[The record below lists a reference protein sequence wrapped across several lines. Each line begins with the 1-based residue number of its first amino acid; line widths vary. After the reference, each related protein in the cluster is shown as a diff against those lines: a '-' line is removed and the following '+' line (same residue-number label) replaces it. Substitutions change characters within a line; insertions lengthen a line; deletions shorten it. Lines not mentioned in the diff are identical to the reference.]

1 MATQRRIR
9 RLVIGALFLCLTIC
23 TLVVKQYV
31 FAFLLGAATYWL
43 ILSGVFEAF
52 SDEPD
57 PETGRPAMS
66 KAWVLAGLAFF
77 IAIAGL
83 FVWLSP
89 VRGQTHKTAEDIQ
102 LKVDRSGDP
111 DTGLHQEYVTTPDGD
126 DEPSSAAPESTVLET
141 SETTSLVA
149 EEPADE
155 YSYILNTSSMV
166 FHKPDCGS
174 VKTMSDKNKQSYT
187 GTRESV
193 VDMGYSACGNCN
205 P

>member
-9 RLVIGALFLCLTIC
+9 RLVVGALFLCLTIC

-52 SDEPD
+52 SDELD

-83 FVWLSP
+83 FAWLSP

-102 LKVDRSGDP
+102 LKVDRSGAP
-111 DTGLHQEYVTTPDGD
+111 DAGLHQQYVSELVTPD
-126 DEPSSAAPESTVLET
+126 DEAGTKT
-141 SETTSLVA
+141 
-149 EEPADE
+149 DE
-155 YSYILNTSSMV
+155 IQQPIDKSCEYILNTNTKV
-166 FHKPDCGS
+166 FHLPKCS
-174 VKTMSDKNKQSYT
+174 YVESISDENKEVYT
-187 GTRESV
+187 GTRDSV
-193 VDMGYSACGNCN
+193 ADMGYEPCGHCN

>member
-23 TLVVKQYV
+23 TLVVKQYI
-31 FAFLLGAATYWL
+31 FALLLGSVTYWL
-43 ILSGVFEAF
+43 ILSGIFEAF

-57 PETGRPAMS
+57 SETGRPMP
-66 KAWVLAGLAFF
+66 KALVLAGLAFF

-89 VRGQTHKTAEDIQ
+89 TRGQTHKTAEDIQ

-111 DTGLHQEYVTTPDGD
+111 DAGLHQQYISEMVTPD
-126 DEPSSAAPESTVLET
+126 DEAET
-141 SETTSLVA
+141 KT
-149 EEPADE
+149 DE
-155 YSYILNTSSMV
+155 LQQPIDKSCEYILNTNTKV
-166 FHKPDCGS
+166 FHLPKCS
-174 VKTMSDKNKQSYT
+174 YVESISDKNKEVYT
-187 GTRESV
+187 GTRDSV
-193 VDMGYSACGNCN
+193 ADMGYKPCGHCN

>member
-31 FAFLLGAATYWL
+31 YALLLGSVTYWL
-43 ILSGVFEAF
+43 ILSGIFEAF

-57 PETGRPAMS
+57 PETGRPMP
-66 KAWVLAGLAFF
+66 KALVLAGLAFF

-83 FVWLSP
+83 FAWLSP
-89 VRGQTHKTAEDIQ
+89 TRGQTHKTAEDIQ

-111 DTGLHQEYVTTPDGD
+111 DAGLHQQYVSELVTPDDEAETKTDELQQPVDRSREYV
-126 DEPSSAAPESTVLET
+126 
-141 SETTSLVA
+141 
-149 EEPADE
+149 
-155 YSYILNTSSMV
+155 LNTNTNV
-166 FHKPDCGS
+166 FHLPECSYVGS
-174 VKTMSDKNKQSYT
+174 ILDENKEVYT
-187 GTRESV
+187 GTRDSV
-193 VDMGYSACGNCN
+193 ADMGYEPCGHCN

>member
-52 SDEPD
+52 SDEAD
-57 PETGRPAMS
+57 PETEKPAMS
-66 KAWVLAGLAFF
+66 KAWVLGGLAFF
-77 IAIAGL
+77 LAIAGL

-89 VRGQTHKTAEDIQ
+89 TRGQTHKTAEDIQ
-102 LKVDRSGDP
+102 LTVDRSGDP
-111 DTGLHQEYVTTPDGD
+111 GTGLHQQYVSELVTPDDEAETKTDELQQPVDRSREYV
-126 DEPSSAAPESTVLET
+126 
-141 SETTSLVA
+141 
-149 EEPADE
+149 
-155 YSYILNTSSMV
+155 LNTNTNV
-166 FHKPDCGS
+166 FHLPECSYVGS
-174 VKTMSDKNKQSYT
+174 ILDENKEVYT
-187 GTRESV
+187 GTRDSV
-193 VDMGYSACGNCN
+193 ADMGYEPCGHCN

>member
-9 RLVIGALFLCLTIC
+9 RLVVGALFLCLTIC
-23 TLVVKQYV
+23 TLVVKQYI
-31 FAFLLGAATYWL
+31 FALLLGSVTYWL
-43 ILSGVFEAF
+43 ILSGIFEAF

-89 VRGQTHKTAEDIQ
+89 TRGQKHKTAEDIQ

-111 DTGLHQEYVTTPDGD
+111 DAGLHQQYVSELVTPDDEAKTKTDELQQPVDRSREYV
-126 DEPSSAAPESTVLET
+126 
-141 SETTSLVA
+141 
-149 EEPADE
+149 
-155 YSYILNTSSMV
+155 LNTNTNV
-166 FHKPDCGS
+166 FHLPECSYVGS
-174 VKTMSDKNKQSYT
+174 ILDENKEVYT
-187 GTRESV
+187 GTRDSV
-193 VDMGYSACGNCN
+193 ADMGYEPCGHCN